1 MADGRGDSFGGV
13 FGVTGDFAGT
23 KKRLCWSR
31 QADPNADLSIGVS
44 CWERVNEQPNRLVRM
59 IENHFGV
66 SYQRADWDSIVHAR
80 EISRD
85 MPSYPVEGYV
95 QVRDGVIIIKMSDLY

>member
-1 MADGRGDSFGGV
+1 MDRLGLGAQPQLPVVVVGDYSPRINGECFD
-13 FGVTGDFAGT
+13 T
-23 KKRLCWSR
+23 
-31 QADPNADLSIGVS
+31 NADLSIGVS